1 MKNSSININ
10 DRFSK
15 NEYSIKIY
23 CLVNTSFYS
32 AKMKVQNLLDVFIAG
47 LINTQNVVDN
57 IQTLHVV
64 HSV

>member
-47 LINTQNVVDN
+47 LLNKKTRFFNPVYFI
-57 IQTLHVV
+57 IFKL
-64 HSV
+64 